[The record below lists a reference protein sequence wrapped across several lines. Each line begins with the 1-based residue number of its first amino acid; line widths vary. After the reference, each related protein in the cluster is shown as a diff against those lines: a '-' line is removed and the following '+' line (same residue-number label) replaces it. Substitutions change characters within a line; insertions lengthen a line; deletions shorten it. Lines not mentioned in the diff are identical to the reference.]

1 MRNRLGR
8 WIAVCLSALAL
19 TVSAAAVPAPQASAA
34 SNNEIAYRYFVAKGL
49 QPHQSAGI
57 IGNLIQE
64 SGSPINPRANQP
76 NGPGMGI
83 AQWSEGDRWAT
94 LVSYARASGRDP
106 YSLNL
111 QLDFVWHELSTVSG
125 YGLASLKASTNVT
138 SATQVFMTK
147 FERCGRCESAARVR
161 FAQQALNA
169 YGGGPGPGPVTE
181 TAKPVLRQGSRGTAV
196 RTAQY
201 VLRSKGYNIAADGVF
216 GAGTNKAVTAF
227 QGSRGLK
234 RDGIVGANT
243 WSALL
248 PTLSQGSRGEDV
260 KGLQR
265 ELNDEGY
272 RLTVDGVFG
281 TGTKNA
287 VIAYQTRVGL
297 AQDGVVGPM
306 TWGSLID

>member
-1 MRNRLGR
+1 MGNRLRR
-8 WIAVCLSALAL
+8 WIAVCLSTLAL
-19 TVSAAAVPAPQASAA
+19 TVTAAAVPAPQASAA

-49 QPHQSAGI
+49 RPHQSAGVV
-57 IGNLIQE
+57 GNLIQE
-64 SGSPINPRANQP
+64 SGNPINPRANQP
-76 NGPGMGI
+76 KGPGMGI

-111 QLDFVWHELSTVSG
+111 QLDFVWHELSTVSS

-147 FERCGRCESAARVR
+147 FERCGRCESAARVVY
-161 FAQQALNA
+161 AQQVLKS
-169 YGGGPGPGPVTE
+169 YGGGPTPAPVVE
-181 TAKPVLRQGSRGTAV
+181 TAKPVIQQGSRGSAV

-201 VLRSKGYNIAADGVF
+201 ALRSKGYSIAADGIF
-216 GAGTNKAVTAF
+216 GRGTNSAVTAF
-227 QGSRGLK
+227 QRSRGLQ
-234 RDGIVGANT
+234 RDGVVGTNT
-243 WSALL
+243 WAALL
-248 PTLSQGSRGEDV
+248 PTLSEGSRGEAV

-272 RLTVDGVFG
+272 RLAVDGVFG
-281 TGTKNA
+281 RGTAQA

-297 AQDGVVGPM
+297 AHDGVVGPM